1 MTDKL
6 FDTQE
11 REPLFLDL
19 EDLPEQFPLSD
30 YGIHMHLKAI
40 HRIDHEVE
48 RLKKQQAD
56 EDAWFAERFRRLEEA
71 RSHHEGESFRTL
83 KEIGE
88 KSCATP
94 YGTAFIRK
102 STTTVWPEDGVILEW
117 VKAQPGDVRPQL
129 LRTKESPDKTA
140 IKDYMKASGRTVP
153 GYETKEGEA
162 LSIRKAS

>member
-1 MTDKL
+1 MTDIL

-11 REPLFLDL
+11 RAPLFADL

-40 HRIDHEVE
+40 HRIDHEAE
-48 RLKKQQAD
+48 RLKKQQAH

-71 RSHHEGESFRTL
+71 RSLHEVESFRTL

-102 STTTVWPEDGVILEW
+102 STTTVWPEDGVVIEW
-117 VKAQPGDVRPQL
+117 VKAQPAEVRIQL
-129 LRTKESPDKTA
+129 LRTKESPDKAA
-140 IKDYMKASGRTVP
+140 IKDYMKSSGSIVP
-153 GYETKEGEA
+153 GYETREA
-162 LSIRKAS
+162 EAMSIRKAS